1 MIILKKANE
10 DKLSKLNH
18 EQIEELIL
26 KIADI
31 KLKYRDKLDLPKFV
45 TFGVEIEFEDAN
57 TESVQHRLCL
67 DFPEWKFDCDPSVT
81 TIGINDESLGGE
93 VISPVLK
100 DSDCNW
106 QEIFKVCSFL
116 ERCGASISDLSG
128 GHIHFGTQVLGYNK
142 KHWLNLIKLWIIYEP
157 LIYRFSFGERLGPR
171 AGIFKT
177 AIQLDKVLLKNLS
190 SFENS
195 ADLYELLKYFPSDK
209 YYSFNTCCV
218 KPNKRGIIEGNT
230 VEVRCPN
237 GTINPVIWQNNIN
250 FFAKL
255 FLYCSGNN
263 FDSEFINYKLN
274 CLKDGMIHYDYNNIY
289 IDETLELS
297 DLVFSSELDKLY
309 FLKQYLKDF
318 STINCEDDKKRI
330 YKL

>member
-1 MIILKKANE
+1 MIILKKTNK
-10 DKLSKLNH
+10 DKLSKLNS
-18 EQIEELIL
+18 EQIKELLL
-26 KIADI
+26 KVDDI

-57 TESVQHRLCL
+57 TESVQHRLYL

-81 TIGINDESLGGE
+81 TLDLNDESLGGE

-100 DSDCNW
+100 DNPFNW

-116 ERCGASISDLSG
+116 DRCGASITDLSG

-218 KPNKRGIIEGNT
+218 KPNKRGITEGNT

-263 FDSEFINYKLN
+263 FDSEFINYKLDY
-274 CLKDGMIHYDYNNIY
+274 LKDGMIHYDYNDIY
-289 IDETLELS
+289 IDEALELS
-297 DLVFSSELDKLY
+297 DLVFSNELDKLY

-318 STINCEDDKKRI
+318 STINCEADKKRI
-330 YKL
+330 FKL